1 MGLNS
6 IKCPGYYQPFLAA
19 NHSTNKQTPR
29 MRPSAGNPIDDI
41 DVGGGAETGISG
53 GGGTEKAPGGRGR
66 HIDCAPGGTSQY
78 AVLGYGYLILLKEK
92 DGERWTPP
100 YLDPA
105 HVLLGLQPRNQC
117 SSIHTR
123 FQPDDG

>member
-1 MGLNS
+1 
-6 IKCPGYYQPFLAA
+6 
-19 NHSTNKQTPR
+19 

-53 GGGTEKAPGGRGR
+53 GGGTGKAPGGRGW

-92 DGERWTPP
+92 DSERWTPP
-100 YLDPA
+100 YLDLA